1 MKTTKQNVIDQ
12 VQNSV
17 SSIFTK
23 EDVLAIINSITEE
36 KSRVVSVVD
45 ITRAIDRVVEN
56 FEMNAKDVVDCD
68 NAEFGISYNNQ
79 LQLDNIDLNSDY
91 VREALEN
98 AFMDFGEDVTE
109 E

>member
-1 MKTTKQNVIDQ
+1 MKKLDVIQ
-12 VQNSV
+12 SVQSSV
-17 SSIFTK
+17 SSIFSK
-23 EDVLAIINSITEE
+23 EDVINLINSITEE

-56 FEMNAKDVVDCD
+56 FEMNAKDVVDVD
-68 NAEFGISYNNQ
+68 NIEFGIGYHKTIEI
-79 LQLDNIDLNSDY
+79 DNVDVNSDY
-91 VREALEN
+91 IREALEN

>member
-1 MKTTKQNVIDQ
+1 MKKLDVISS

-17 SSIFTK
+17 SSIFSK
-23 EDVLAIINSITEE
+23 EDVINLINSITEE

-98 AFMDFGEDVTE
+98 AFMDFGEDITE